1 MSWTTKEWLAT
12 YENHEI
18 RIVNTWFSG
27 AKLYIDGD
35 CRDTNTEYVTV
46 SGNRPV
52 LSATIHRPDGQQLRV
67 EVYVT
72 ALLTTKAKICVNGRQ
87 VGGDIF

>member
-1 MSWTTKEWLAT
+1 MSWTTKEWLAV

-18 RIVNTWFSG
+18 RVVNTWFSG
-27 AKLYIDGD
+27 TKLYIDGD
-35 CRDTNTEYVTV
+35 CRDTNTGLVAMSTA
-46 SGNRPV
+46 RPV
-52 LSATIHRPDGQQLRV
+52 LSGSIQASDGQRHRV
-67 EVYVT
+67 EVYIT

>member
-1 MSWTTKEWLAT
+1 MSWTTKEWLAV

-18 RIVNTWFSG
+18 RVVNTWFSG

-35 CRDTNTEYVTV
+35 CCDTNTGLVAT
-46 SGNRPV
+46 STARPV
-52 LSATIHRPDGQQLRV
+52 LSGSIQLSDGQRHRV

-72 ALLTTKAKICVNGRQ
+72 SLLTTKAKICVNGRQ
-87 VGGDIF
+87 IGGDIF